1 MIKPKSVWIVRT
13 TGEAI
18 RVEDA
23 PFTIYE
29 DTGWELSLE
38 WTREQMGI
46 TSPVDLVRLPYGEM
60 WVDDEGLY
68 KENRKVNGMAT
79 ALYQASRRTTHP
91 IVGDVVLVLTPGT
104 KAEIRLN
111 VLLENLVRN

>member
-1 MIKPKSVWIVRT
+1 MSKPTSIWIIKT

-18 RVEDA
+18 RAEGA
-23 PFTIYE
+23 PFTLYE
-29 DTGWELSLE
+29 DTGWEISLD
-38 WTREQMGI
+38 WVKAQIGI

-68 KENRKVNGMAT
+68 KEDRKVNGMAT

-104 KAEIRLN
+104 KAEVQLN
-111 VLLENLVRN
+111 VILENLVRN